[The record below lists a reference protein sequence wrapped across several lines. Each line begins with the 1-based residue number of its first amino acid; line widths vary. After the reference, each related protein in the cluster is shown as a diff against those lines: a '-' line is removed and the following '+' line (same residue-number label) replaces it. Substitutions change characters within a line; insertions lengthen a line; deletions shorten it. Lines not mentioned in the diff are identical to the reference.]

1 MAKKTAS
8 GKGFEKKVKEIVR
21 KELASEIEQKTA
33 VIGTNSTIIDTA
45 AIPDG
50 DVQASDNFHPLM
62 PLLDRGGAG
71 YNQRI
76 GNEVR
81 LKHIDL
87 KYLFNWVDGD
97 GSNNYRDQAIGVRI
111 MILKQKDNMNN
122 IEALEDFRGNQLLEN
137 GAISTAG
144 ASQFVGNTFNLL
156 QKVNRDRFTVRY
168 DKVHYMQRA
177 REFNS
182 GGSQLTH
189 NYAPKPTTGS
199 KRLTF
204 GKQGLK
210 LKYATD
216 SATKAVNFPY
226 FICIGYASTMG
237 SSSPIG
243 DLIEF
248 SYTANAKYT
257 DA

>member
-1 MAKKTAS
+1 MPKKTAS
-8 GKGFEKKVKEIVR
+8 KGFEKKVKEIVR
-21 KELASEIEQKTA
+21 KELATEIEHKTA
-33 VIGTNSTIIDTA
+33 VIGTNSTIVDTA
-45 AIPDG
+45 SIPDG
-50 DVQASDNFHPLM
+50 DVQASDNFHPIM
-62 PLLDRGGAG
+62 PLLDRGSAG
-71 YNQRI
+71 YNQRL
-76 GNEVR
+76 GSEVR

-122 IEALEDFRGNQLLEN
+122 LEALTDFRGNQLLEN

-144 ASQFVGNTFNLL
+144 ASAFVGNTFNLL
-156 QKVNRDRFTVRY
+156 QKINRDRFTVRY

-182 GGSQLTH
+182 SNGSLSH
-189 NYAPKPTTGS
+189 NYAPKPATGS

-237 SSSPIG
+237 SSTPSS